1 MTVYYVDGIE
11 YYSLRE
17 AKRAMKETGKTG
29 TKYKIYANGDFVNC
43 GEITL
48 TGSNKS
54 FIANTKMTKDNY

>member
-17 AKRAMKETGKTG
+17 AKKAMKETGKPG

-48 TGSNKS
+48 NGSNKS